1 MKEDEAL
8 LLITKTFNERPG
20 SIGLDTLKDDIP
32 NWDSIGTISLMAE
45 LDEQFGVFSRKRR
58 SVLQPRWGHSRCPQK
73 PRQTPQLAIVRYPR
87 DLVLAKFDR
96 VIHVP
101 IKRIRR

>member
-8 LLITKTFNERPG
+8 LLITKTFNEKPG

-45 LDEQFGVFSRKRR
+45 LDEQFGVLWRKR
-58 SVLQPRWGHSRCPQK
+58 
-73 PRQTPQLAIVRYPR
+73 
-87 DLVLAKFDR
+87 KFGPSTALGTFSMSSETAANSSISNCA
-96 VIHVP
+96 VS
-101 IKRIRR
+101 

>member
-8 LLITKTFNERPG
+8 LLITKTFNEKPG

-45 LDEQFGVFSRKRR
+45 LDEQFGVLLEEKEIR
-58 SVLQPRWGHSRCPQK
+58 SFNRVGDILDVLRNRGK
-73 PRQTPQLAIVRYPR
+73 L
-87 DLVLAKFDR
+87 LN
-96 VIHVP
+96 
-101 IKRIRR
+101 